1 MVVEFIGGVVLSFVL
16 IVAASYVG
24 TKMALR
30 SFFGREFVDPETGEF
45 VLPTANRGDD
55 SGDTDR

>member
-45 VLPTANRGDD
+45 VLPPTDD

>member
-1 MVVEFIGGVVLSFVL
+1 MIVESIGGVVLTFVL
-16 IVAASYVG
+16 IVVASYVG

-30 SFFGREFVDPETGEF
+30 SFFGREFVDTDTGEF
-45 VLPTANRGDD
+45 VLPPTDD